1 MDIWS
6 QILCE
11 FPGHYAREQEK
22 CPTIDLQGP
31 RQHFE
36 EYPPFT
42 EGSFEE
48 RLALMVE
55 SIIHGDREMAFR
67 SFIGLTDEAANDEEK
82 RRTIESN
89 VLFTGI
95 IDLPGPRPHAVHIVN
110 SAHKAI
116 RARAMVDPANTFGWS
131 QSYPLFL
138 IVLPDLASNPRFH
151 DVFETANI
159 RLNGAFGREYH
170 DRRHTNQ
177 DGLNLR
183 EAEAFIAAMLHGSP
197 DEVLGHVTSLLDE
210 GKALTALNDVC
221 IIAAA
226 RLQSTIEHPSLRA
239 GFTNSDH
246 CFDHTNVVGYW
257 LRKYD
262 HHQQMKAPYFTALFV
277 NDTAR
282 FLGGLK
288 PDLKT
293 RFSSQPE
300 EHMQRVERL
309 SLDETLTTLAQACD
323 EQDAP
328 FAAALVDSYM
338 GRTRDRTKLIQT
350 LMFESAKFEG
360 DPHMPRNAMS
370 HYEEFHNSTF
380 PAAFRDDIFRSWT
393 RFVSRWHK
401 RSYDYN
407 CLRVYESELM
417 STSSQVR
424 ETHSVP
430 ADNRYGS

>member
-1 MDIWS
+1 M
-6 QILCE
+6 
-11 FPGHYAREQEK
+11 
-22 CPTIDLQGP
+22 
-31 RQHFE
+31 
-36 EYPPFT
+36 
-42 EGSFEE
+42 
-48 RLALMVE
+48 
-55 SIIHGDREMAFR
+55 
-67 SFIGLTDEAANDEEK
+67 
-82 RRTIESN
+82 
-89 VLFTGI
+89 
-95 IDLPGPRPHAVHIVN
+95 IV
-110 SAHKAI
+110 I
-116 RARAMVDPANTFGWS
+116 
-131 QSYPLFL
+131 
-138 IVLPDLASNPRFH
+138 PDLASNPRFH

-177 DGLNLR
+177 DGLSQR
-183 EAEAFIAAMLHGSP
+183 EAEAFISVMLHGSP
-197 DEVLGHVTSLLDE
+197 DDVLSHVTTLLEE
-210 GKALTALNDVC
+210 GKSLIALNDVC

-226 RLQSTIEHPSLRA
+226 RLQSTIEHPSIRA

-246 CFDHTNVVGYW
+246 CFDYTNVVGYW

-282 FLGGLK
+282 YLAGVK
-288 PDLKT
+288 PDPKT
-293 RFSSQPE
+293 QLTSQPE
-300 EHMQRVERL
+300 EHAERAGRL
-309 SLDETLTTLAQACD
+309 SLNETLTTLAQAVD

-328 FAAALVDSYM
+328 FATALVDSYM
-338 GRTRDRTKLIQT
+338 GRTRDRNKLIQT

-370 HYEEFHNSTF
+370 HYEEFNNSTF

-393 RFVSRWHK
+393 RFVTRWHK

-417 STSSQVR
+417 PKSSQVR
-424 ETHSVP
+424 DTLLVP